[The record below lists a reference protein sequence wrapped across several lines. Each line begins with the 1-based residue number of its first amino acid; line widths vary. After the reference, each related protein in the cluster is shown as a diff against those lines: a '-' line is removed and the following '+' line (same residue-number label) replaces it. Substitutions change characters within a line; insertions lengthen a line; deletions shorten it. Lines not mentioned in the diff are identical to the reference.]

1 MDNTYLSLGYNSKAR
16 WLSYWYQISET
27 LEVSPENVL
36 VIGKGSG
43 VTEKTIH
50 SLSNNNI
57 HVVTLDINYAVN
69 SDVVGEVAGL
79 PFRNDSFDAIICCQ
93 VLEHIPYDK
102 LTVSLSEMQR
112 VARKRVVL
120 SLPHGRKHLRMVID
134 APLLGERQLILK
146 NPITKRNC
154 SSKQHYWEI
163 GRGVSHKEVVRQMRR
178 IFDIEKEYL
187 NEISCDHR
195 FFILKRKKLI

>member
-1 MDNTYLSLGYNSKAR
+1 MDSTYLSLRYNSKAR
-16 WLSYWYQISET
+16 WLSYWYQVSEI
-27 LEVSPENVL
+27 LEASPENVL

-43 VTEKTIH
+43 VTENTIQ
-50 SLSNNNI
+50 SLSNNKI
-57 HVVTLDINYAVN
+57 HIVTLDINYAVN

-93 VLEHIPYDK
+93 VLEHIPYEK
-102 LTVSLSEMQR
+102 LALALSEMHR

-120 SLPHGRKHLRMVID
+120 SLPQGRKHLKIAID
-134 APLLGERQLILK
+134 APLLGERRVILK
-146 NPITKRNC
+146 NPVTKRQC

-163 GRGVSHKEVVRQMRR
+163 GRGVSHKEVVRQISR

-187 NEISCDHR
+187 NEISCDQR
-195 FFILKRKKLI
+195 FFILKRKKFI